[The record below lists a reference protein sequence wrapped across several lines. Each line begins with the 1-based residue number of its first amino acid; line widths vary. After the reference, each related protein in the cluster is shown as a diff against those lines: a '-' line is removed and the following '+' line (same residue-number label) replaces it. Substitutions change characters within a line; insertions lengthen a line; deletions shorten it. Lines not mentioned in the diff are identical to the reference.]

1 MGLNVDSVLLDLRNN
16 GGGSLT
22 EAIELTG
29 LFIGAGPVVQQR
41 DAKGQLMIGKTTK
54 DAAVWTGPLGVLL
67 YHGSASASEIFAAA
81 IQDYGRGL
89 VIGTQSF
96 GKGTVQGVIDLDRIA
111 KNDKPKFGELKVT
124 LAQFFRI
131 NGGTTQLRGV
141 MPDIVF
147 PSVVDPESFGELSYT
162 NALPWVEVKPAT
174 YSPTGDMKLVL
185 PELLKRHLAR
195 TKMDKEFQYLNEDVA
210 EIKSLREKNRI
221 SLNQTERRSEQ
232 KLQEARE
239 ALRESRRKADRQTRK
254 GVAGDSTVDKPIA
267 SRKSP
272 TRDDGLQ
279 ADERSLATQLAEEK
293 ADKNADDILLSEA
306 ARILRDEIELRTSL
320 PRLVAEVKP
329 VSTVTTP

>member
-1 MGLNVDSVLLDLRNN
+1 MKPTNL
-16 GGGSLT
+16 GSNP
-22 EAIELTG
+22 G
-29 LFIGAGPVVQQR
+29 
-41 DAKGQLMIGKTTK
+41 
-54 DAAVWTGPLGVLL
+54 
-67 YHGSASASEIFAAA
+67 
-81 IQDYGRGL
+81 
-89 VIGTQSF
+89 
-96 GKGTVQGVIDLDRIA
+96 
-111 KNDKPKFGELKVT
+111 
-124 LAQFFRI
+124 
-131 NGGTTQLRGV
+131 
-141 MPDIVF
+141 
-147 PSVVDPESFGELSYT
+147 DPESFGELSYT

-195 TKMDKEFQYLNEDVA
+195 TKLDKEFQYLNEDVA

-239 ALRESRRKADRQTRK
+239 ALRESRRKTDRQTRK
-254 GVAGDSTVDKPIA
+254 GTGDGATDRPLA

-293 ADKNADDILLSEA
+293 ADKSADDVLLSEA
-306 ARILRDEIELRTSL
+306 ARILSDEIELRTSL

-329 VSTVTTP
+329 VSTLTIP